1 MRALKQEDVVLKPVE
16 KQMIRNSYWWI
27 FFCIVAC
34 GANSDKDGESVRFHA
49 AELRGEIENALIK
62 EASGLVEG
70 YNNPGYLWTHND
82 SGDEARIFL
91 MDEFGKDKGIFTLNG
106 IANRDW
112 EDISSGPGPEE
123 GANYL
128 YIAEMGDNN
137 AVYDYKYI
145 YRFIEPREGD
155 PQIIDQFDTLTF
167 QYPDG
172 NRDAECLMVDPLTR
186 DIYIVSKR
194 EAQVGVYKASY
205 PQSTKDTIVLEKLG
219 NIPYHNV
226 VGGDISADGK
236 EILIKTYDKVLY
248 WERDLSASLV
258 EILNMEPREIPY
270 IVEPQGEAIAWKKDG
285 SGFFTLSEERNNIE
299 AILYFY
305 PKNQ

>member
-1 MRALKQEDVVLKPVE
+1 
-16 KQMIRNSYWWI
+16 MIRNSYWWI

-34 GANSDKDGESVRFHA
+34 GASSDKVGGSAKFHA
-49 AELRGEIENALIK
+49 AELRGEVENPLIN

-91 MDEFGKDKGIFTLNG
+91 LDEFGRDNGIFTLKG

-128 YIAEMGDNN
+128 YIAEMGDNL
-137 AVYDYKYI
+137 AVHDYKYI
-145 YRFIEPREGD
+145 YRFIEPRADD
-155 PQIIDQFDTLTF
+155 PRVIERFDTLTF

-172 NRDAECLMVDPLTR
+172 KRDAECLMVDPLTG
-186 DIYIVSKR
+186 DIYIISKR
-194 EAQVGVYKASY
+194 EAQVGVYKAPF
-205 PQSTKDTIVLEKLG
+205 PQPVKDTIILEKLG

-226 VGGDISADGK
+226 VGGDISSDGR
-236 EILIKTYDKVLY
+236 EILVKTYDKVLY
-248 WERDLSASLV
+248 WERDLSLSL
-258 EILNMEPREIPY
+258 METLRTAPLEIPY

-285 SGFFTLSEERNNIE
+285 SGFFTLSEERDSIE

-305 PKNQ
+305 PKNL